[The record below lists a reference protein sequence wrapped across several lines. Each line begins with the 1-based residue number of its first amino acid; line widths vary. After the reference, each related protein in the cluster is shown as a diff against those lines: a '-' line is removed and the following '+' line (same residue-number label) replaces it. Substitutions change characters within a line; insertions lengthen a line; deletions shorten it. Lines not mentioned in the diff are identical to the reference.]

1 MSLVQSFENRDPQE
15 AMVLVH
21 NDSLERI
28 FSVQLTNGNSAD
40 VKPYLDMPLLVET
53 NENEVFLNASVTSV
67 EDACNNPHAINYLQN
82 NFIAPNRVNIKEE
95 DLSTHMLDDQ
105 QLEISESRQYSSFD
119 ETSTD
124 SSSTSVS
131 EDDVSDSLSK
141 YLIFHQKKR
150 DQNDDSQLCYVML
163 QKLSES
169 EIQKWTK
176 PAMRD
181 GESAPKR
188 PRLQS
193 MYVPSTKKKE
203 PIQFS
208 ENTRTL
214 RVSRS
219 SSRNA
224 LKFEDISNHR
234 AVNKQSN
241 VTGEEIVKRTGK
253 NLTILSSATEQ
264 DRLNTRSTPASRV
277 SRRNTKMKINPDTDS
292 AVHTTNQQSADD
304 GVTGR
309 PKIILLFVRDRESGQ
324 FNCYR
329 FPERR
334 KKCYVPIER
343 LSTLRS
349 AAPRNKTPRRDCV
362 PPLDLKENFVTS
374 RRGKEEQSNGAINDI
389 PTLVFQET
397 NTNFEDLGK
406 IDISS
411 SISLAPD
418 VTGAHTSPL
427 AYGNRNVD
435 SWTLGE
441 KSCPTVEQRN
451 FADNLSESVLRNER
465 KEETSSLYDD
475 IEALDFATTNFEDS
489 TTMDKLVVESSDSE
503 TRSLNE
509 VPLDNEMPEE
519 PMMPTCVQNEKAGS
533 FVEVIDD
540 NCSIASDISLFA
552 SDSETLY
559 SPDRNKS
566 MKPTDGWKLENYR
579 IPKKPAVQKK
589 PSEKSLDKQVEQ
601 ILRMTTKN
609 LPKMTSPIKEQ
620 PIVSGT
626 KRKRK
631 EFRNGKTNAAKE
643 SRKSAKPR
651 KSIQQTGKQTHPQ
664 PSSVESN
671 ANTVPLEMGSDYDV
685 KRKKQPNKI
694 RETGMLDRKP
704 MEPEKTIKSTEQFNE
719 LQDICMLEGVSIE
732 PEKTIKSAEQFNE
745 LQDIYILK
753 EISMEPETTTEIEE
767 QLNELRDICMLEG
780 IAMEPEDT
788 TKVTKEINELQ
799 DDGMLE
805 EAISTE
811 PEDTIT
817 TAERQTDLQLSASA
831 SNRIACIGDAS
842 EHRSSKEPP
851 ELNQSEHPSESNAP
865 LENIAEMISKIDTS
879 QPVNGMKYRSK
890 IDFKNLGKVTINAG
904 NLNSSRIVSIPNAN
918 PPVLRHSEPPFSHQ
932 SAELEPF
939 IEQVNIV
946 PVHSTPPRFQPSL
959 EQPLITRSAPIAI
972 NSVENSQSAQRA
984 ASEALDE
991 MQSVPG
997 QFAATKPLIVES
1009 VPTPID
1015 SVQNVVSQPAQIAA
1029 LDVLHRMHTVSAQ
1042 KSSVAEPF
1050 IVQSVPTPIDSVE
1063 NLVAHSGQSIHNK
1076 LVIPEQSQGMQSMPI
1091 LSTPLQFQS
1100 SPESLLTLKPMSI
1113 PQPMNSFQKVVTHSQ
1128 TAMLTAPE
1136 HLYRMQSVP
1145 IQSAPPQFQ
1154 PSLKQPSITQ
1164 SLPMPQPTN
1173 WFAES
1178 MITSSPTQ
1186 WSDYWQSDD
1195 VRHRYIV
1202 ATLKLF
1208 EHPCIN
1214 FLANKPCA
1222 VPISC
1227 PYNHQLPNSDKI
1239 LSKMHTYSNDKIQF
1253 IYQTF
1258 ITKSLPTFTLYFPWV
1273 CCLLG
1278 IRKMDET
1285 LLSSVSYCD
1294 KYGKYDFYRY
1304 IFGGLMMS
1312 GKSDKEALG
1321 IMVDFVDICEEN
1333 FAAFYEIMK
1342 NPINPFLC

>member
-918 PPVLRHSEPPFSHQ
+918 APNL
-932 SAELEPF
+932 
-939 IEQVNIV
+939 
-946 PVHSTPPRFQPSL
+946 
-959 EQPLITRSAPIAI
+959 SAPLP
-972 NSVENSQSAQRA
+972 Q
-984 ASEALDE
+984 
-991 MQSVPG
+991 
-997 QFAATKPLIVES
+997 
-1009 VPTPID
+1009 PID
-1015 SVQNVVSQPAQIAA
+1015 SVQNVV
-1029 LDVLHRMHTVSAQ
+1029 
-1042 KSSVAEPF
+1042 
-1050 IVQSVPTPIDSVE
+1050 
-1063 NLVAHSGQSIHNK
+1063 
-1076 LVIPEQSQGMQSMPI
+1076 
-1091 LSTPLQFQS
+1091 
-1100 SPESLLTLKPMSI
+1100 
-1113 PQPMNSFQKVVTHSQ
+1113 THSQ
-1128 TAMLTAPE
+1128 STPPAMLVPL
-1136 HLYRMQSVP
+1136 HGMRSV
-1145 IQSAPPQFQ
+1145 IDKSTIPPCQ
-1154 PSLKQPSITQ
+1154 PSAKQLLTTQ
-1164 SLPMPQPTN
+1164 PEPIAQPINSVQGHLNANQPKNSSL
-1173 WFAES
+1173 
-1178 MITSSPTQ
+1178 SP
-1186 WSDYWQSDD
+1186 DI
-1195 VRHRYIV
+1195 RRRYLNAI
-1202 ATLKLF
+1202 LKLF
-1208 EHPCIN
+1208 ERPCIS
-1214 FLANKPCA
+1214 FLANKPCT
-1222 VPISC
+1222 VPGPCQYS
-1227 PYNHQLPNSDKI
+1227 HQQLPCADQIFVKLRTIREDQIN
-1239 LSKMHTYSNDKIQF
+1239 F
-1253 IYQTF
+1253 IYTDFISVYESTF
-1258 ITKSLPTFTLYFPWV
+1258 LQYFPMI
-1273 CCLLG
+1273 CRLFG
-1278 IRKMDET
+1278 HRKMEEM
-1285 LLSSVSYCD
+1285 LLSSVRDCD
-1294 KYGKYDFYRY
+1294 KYGKYDFYKY
-1304 IFGGLMMS
+1304 IFGGLMLC
-1312 GKSDKEALG
+1312 GRSDKEALG
-1321 IMVDFVDICEEN
+1321 RMVDVVDVCAEN
-1333 FAAFYEIMK
+1333 FAVMADIMN
-1342 NPINPFLC
+1342 NPINPHLN